1 MSAVAVHLDKR
12 VIEEVIELAIRP
24 VVVGLSREAAQSIRL
39 KLVFMRAGRVVA
51 KDLLLE
57 ATISG
62 GSIAA
67 GGEVRV
73 ILKDSGYPCGF
84 IVEAILAGFSPGTG
98 FSGFSMRGKLKLE
111 DGVPRVKLMAY
122 SNRYNVREWSRDF
135 RIK

>member
-57 ATISG
+57 AT
-62 GSIAA
+62 
-67 GGEVRV
+67 
-73 ILKDSGYPCGF
+73 CQ
-84 IVEAILAGFSPGTG
+84 
-98 FSGFSMRGKLKLE
+98 
-111 DGVPRVKLMAY
+111 VPDDHAPA
-122 SNRYNVREWSRDF
+122 
-135 RIK
+135 